1 MNIYIQ
7 WGIKMFKKIQSL
19 LIGRAL
25 KTTELSGE
33 KFNVLWGLPIL
44 SSDAISSV
52 AYACEEILLVLVPI
66 LGIGAYKSMVG
77 IAIAIAGLLG
87 ILVFSYRQTIDA
99 YPHGGGSYIVA
110 SDNIGKIPGLVAAS
124 SLTIDYVLTVA
135 VSTCAGTAAI
145 TSAFPGLL
153 EHKTI
158 ITILVIGLITLG
170 NLRGM
175 KDSSRMFGI
184 PTYLFIISIIIMIF
198 TGIFKVIVL
207 KQTPVPLFQ
216 LKETTNDL
224 TLLLFLKAFSSGCT
238 ALTGIEA
245 VSDGIPNFKEP
256 AQKNAK
262 RVLGLLASIVFII
275 FGGLSYLST
284 MYKAVPGKDVTVI
297 AQIAIQVFG
306 QNSIMFFVIQ
316 ATTAII
322 LILAANTAFSD
333 LPLLLSI
340 LARDGYVPR
349 QFGNRG
355 KRLSFS
361 NGIVLLF
368 LLSSLLVYIFK
379 GNTHMLMPL
388 YAVGVFISFTLS
400 QFGMFRRW
408 TKSKEGNWKHKALI
422 NGLGATVTGVTCIII
437 GVSKFKHGAWIVL
450 VCIPILV
457 TIMIRIRRHYTK
469 VRENLKVD
477 KELEDLIIRKDT
489 TNYVVV
495 PVQTI
500 NKSFIKSLNYALL
513 ISSENMIVYHVSTS
527 EEETKKLI
535 DKFSKLGIAAELV
548 IENAPYRNINDK
560 LLSYVKEKH
569 DHLKKHE
576 VITIVMP
583 QFIIAK
589 WWHQVLHNQT
599 SVFLRSSLKKMRNVA
614 IVTVPYIINE

>member
-1 MNIYIQ
+1 
-7 WGIKMFKKIQSL
+7 MFKKIKSL
-19 LIGRAL
+19 VLGRAL
-25 KTTELSGE
+25 KTTELASE

-52 AYACEEILLVLVPI
+52 AYASEEILLVLVPV
-66 LGIGAYKSMVG
+66 LGVASYKSMID
-77 IAIAIAGLLG
+77 IAIAIAALLF

-110 SDNIGKIPGLVAAS
+110 SDNIGKIPGLIAAS

-135 VSTCAGTAAI
+135 VSTCSGTAAI
-145 TSAFPGLL
+145 TSAIPSLLPHKIPIAIVLIGLL
-153 EHKTI
+153 TI
-158 ITILVIGLITLG
+158 G

-175 KDSSRMFGI
+175 KDSSRLFGI
-184 PTYLFIISIIIMIF
+184 PTYLFIVSIIIMIF

-207 KQTPVPLFQ
+207 KETPVALFP
-216 LKETTNDL
+216 LKEATQDL

-245 VSDGIPNFKEP
+245 VSDGIPNFKDP

-262 RVLGLLASIVFII
+262 KVLGLLAIIVFVI

-284 MYKAVPGKDVTVI
+284 MYKAVPGQDVTVI

-306 QNSIMFFVIQ
+306 QNSIMFFVMQ

-361 NGIVLLF
+361 NGIVVLF
-368 LLSSLLVYIFK
+368 LVSSLLVFIFK
-379 GNTHMLMPL
+379 ASTHMLMPL

-400 QFGMFRRW
+400 QFGMFRKW
-408 TKSKEGNWKHKALI
+408 KKSKEGNWKHKALI
-422 NGLGATVTGVTCIII
+422 NGFGAAVTGVTCIII

-450 VCIPILV
+450 ICIPILV
-457 TIMIRIRRHYTK
+457 TTMLRVRRHYTK

-477 KELEDLIIRKDT
+477 KELNDLIIKKPT
-489 TNYVVV
+489 INHVIV

-500 NKSFIKSLNYALL
+500 NKSFIKSLNYAL
-513 ISSENMIVYHVSTS
+513 IIGDNIEVYHVSTN

-535 DKFSKLGIAAELV
+535 EKFGQLGIAAKLI
-548 IENAPYRNINDK
+548 IENAPYRNINEK
-560 LLSYVKEKH
+560 LVAYVEEKH
-569 DHLKKHE
+569 RQLLKHE

-583 QFIIAK
+583 QFIIHK
-589 WWHQVLHNQT
+589 WWHQALHNQT
-599 SVFLRSSLKKMRNVA
+599 SLFLRTAMLKMRNVA